1 MRHHLT
7 SLAIATAAVGLGL
20 AGMSQSTSAA
30 QGVELQVSDQGPYGD
45 HLIDAQGMSL
55 YLFEGDGELE
65 STCYDACAK
74 AWPPLMTN
82 GEATAGQGVDESM
95 LTTVKR
101 KDGSTQAAY
110 NGHPL
115 YHFVK
120 DKQPGDAKGQG
131 VKGFGSEWYLISP
144 EGETVE
150 EE

>member
-7 SLAIATAAVGLGL
+7 RIAIVTATIGLGV
-20 AGMSQSTSAA
+20 AWMSQSTFAA
-30 QGVELQVSDQGPYGD
+30 QGVELQASDQPYGD
-45 HLIDAQGMSL
+45 HLTDAKGMSV
-55 YLFEGDGELE
+55 YLFEGDGKLE
-65 STCYDACAK
+65 SSCYDACAK
-74 AWPPLMTN
+74 AWPPLLAN
-82 GEATAGQGVDESM
+82 GEATAGKGVDKSM
-95 LTTVKR
+95 LGMLKR

-131 VKGFGSEWYLISP
+131 IKGFGAEWYLISP
-144 EGETVE
+144 EGKTVE